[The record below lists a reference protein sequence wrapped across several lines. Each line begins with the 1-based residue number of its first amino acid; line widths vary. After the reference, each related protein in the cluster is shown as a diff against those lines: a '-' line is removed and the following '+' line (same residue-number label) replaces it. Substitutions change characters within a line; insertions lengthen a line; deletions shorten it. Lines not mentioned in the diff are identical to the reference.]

1 MQYQIVSANPLF
13 PMSIEFIN
21 EDGQTIVI
29 SGSGAYA
36 GFVTWWEIPVYVS
49 DAFSIKPLDE
59 RLNAKFCF
67 YFL

>member
-29 SGSGAYA
+29 DVNIDYTTMSL
-36 GFVTWWEIPVYVS
+36 FVLFI
-49 DAFSIKPLDE
+49 
-59 RLNAKFCF
+59 
-67 YFL
+67 